1 MMNLMEIMQQAQ
13 GGQGMDNIARQFGL
27 STEQTQDAVQS
38 LLPAMQMGLQRQTQ
52 DGDMFSGFL
61 QSLASG
67 QHAMTYDSD
76 GDGIPDSAAPMG
88 KDVLNQL
95 FGGSHVSNAVAAQ
108 AAATSGISGAIM
120 KAMLPVIASMVMGGL
135 FKGMN
140 NQGFGDVLGQL
151 AGQAFGGG
159 QQQANNPMGQNPMGD
174 NPLGQILGGMLGGG
188 QQGQNPMGGAMG
200 GGMGGTGGLGG
211 LLGGLLGGGA
221 AAGAGGQGG
230 MGGMLGQVLGGMMG
244 GQQGQQQQ
252 QASADPMQA
261 GLEAL
266 TNMFNAGTQV
276 QQSHQEGLQSIFE
289 QMMGGKR

>member
-1 MMNLMEIMQQAQ
+1 MMNLLEIMQQAQ
-13 GGQGMDNIARQFGL
+13 GGQGMDNLARQFGL
-27 STEQTQDAVQS
+27 SPEQTQEAVQS

-61 QSLASG
+61 QNLASG

-95 FGGSHVSNAVAAQ
+95 FGGKQVSNAVALQ
-108 AAATSGISGAIM
+108 AAATSGISSAIM

-159 QQQANNPMGQNPMGD
+159 QGQAGNPMGN

-188 QQGQNPMGGAMG
+188 QQTQNPMGGA
-200 GGMGGTGGLGG
+200 GGLGG

-221 AAGAGGQGG
+221 AAGAQGG

-244 GQQGQQQQ
+244 GQQGQPQQ